1 MSFFYFAILVYHH
14 SPPPPPYPLNAV
26 SDRPAA
32 TCLSSIRH
40 PVPRTGSWP
49 FEAPT
54 VRTLLLVHCA
64 PDSILTHVNFTVSN
78 PSIVHRRSEQ
88 SITASEDYYSLSP
101 SSSSSTYTPR
111 HINDPAYSEATIIRY
126 STPPSRLRTPAHS
139 RDNLNQVDD
148 ANLNRA
154 ALRGLGQRRQSLDSS
169 SSRERRAVAMPAPLN
184 YRADGGIRR
193 KPVPSTVIENPNSPT
208 SPIQPEDSVV
218 ADRSR
223 YYS

>member
-1 MSFFYFAILVYHH
+1 MSFLDPPPSAQDRLLAIRSTNGTH
-14 SPPPPPYPLNAV
+14 SP
-26 SDRPAA
+26 
-32 TCLSSIRH
+32 
-40 PVPRTGSWP
+40 
-49 FEAPT
+49 F
-54 VRTLLLVHCA
+54 HCA
-64 PDSILTHVNFTVSN
+64 SGSILTRANLAVSN

-148 ANLNRA
+148 GNLNRA

-184 YRADGGIRR
+184 YLADF
-193 KPVPSTVIENPNSPT
+193 
-208 SPIQPEDSVV
+208 
-218 ADRSR
+218 ADPA
-223 YYS
+223 